1 MQEMLHRARRLLQ
14 KLQQRQPTIP
24 FGGSSS
30 RDWLPPVLGPSD
42 WSYGLIQSMADSNTA
57 WYFDRR

>member
-1 MQEMLHRARRLLQ
+1 MQELLRRARGLIR
-14 KLQQRQPTIP
+14 KLQQQPTVR
-24 FGGSSS
+24 FVGSSS

-42 WSYGLIQSMADSNTA
+42 WSYGLVQTMADSSTG